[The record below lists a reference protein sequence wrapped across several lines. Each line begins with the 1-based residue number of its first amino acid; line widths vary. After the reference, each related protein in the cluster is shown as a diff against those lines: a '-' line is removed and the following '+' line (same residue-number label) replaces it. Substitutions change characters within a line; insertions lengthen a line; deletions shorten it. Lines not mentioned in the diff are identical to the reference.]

1 MYIPIICLISY
12 NKILILIYIYIY
24 ILMDIA
30 FDGKVLQI
38 EKFNMEWLIN
48 DQNNE
53 FMNPR
58 IAIIAKSG
66 SGKSWV
72 IRDILFY
79 LKNIPCGT
87 IIAPTDKMTG
97 FYNDFFPP
105 SFIHH
110 EYKEN
115 IIPKLLN
122 RQKKI
127 LNNNE
132 TRKKKEKKPLDPRT
146 FLIMDDCMSTKH
158 LWLKDPNVLTIFNEG
173 RHYQLTFIL
182 SMQYSLGIQPELR
195 SNFDFVFLLGEDF
208 INNRKKLY
216 EHYAG
221 MFPTREIFDQVF
233 LQVTDNYG
241 CMVINNRLRSS
252 DIKKKV
258 FWYKAKKR
266 DKFKVGNDKL
276 QKYHDKHFDPNY
288 KNKPPIFNLND
299 YAYRKKSNIVVKKKN

>member
-1 MYIPIICLISY
+1 
-12 NKILILIYIYIY
+12 
-24 ILMDIA
+24 MDVA
-30 FDGKVLQI
+30 FNGKVLQLN
-38 EKFNMEWLIN
+38 KFDMEWLVKDSN
-48 DQNNE
+48 GDY
-53 FMNPR
+53 MNPR

-72 IRDILFY
+72 IRDILY
-79 LKNIPCGT
+79 YIRTIPCGT

-97 FYNDFFPP
+97 FYNDFFPL
-105 SFIHH
+105 SFIYH
-110 EYKEN
+110 EYIEN
-115 IIPKLLN
+115 IIPKVLR
-122 RQKKI
+122 RQKRMLEK
-127 LNNNE
+127 NKN
-132 TRKKKEKKPLDPRT
+132 RKEINKTPLDPRT
-146 FLIMDDCMSTKH
+146 FIIMDDCMSTKH

-221 MFPTREIFDQVF
+221 MFPTRDIFDQVF
-233 LQVTDNYG
+233 LQVTNNYG
-241 CMVINNRLRSS
+241 CMVINNRLRST

-266 DKFKVGNDKL
+266 KEFKVGGDKL
-276 QKYHDKHFDPNY
+276 YDYHTKNHDKDYN
-288 KNKPPIFNLND
+288 NKPPIFNLNNF
-299 YAYRKKSNIVVKKKN
+299 AYKKRAHIIVKKT